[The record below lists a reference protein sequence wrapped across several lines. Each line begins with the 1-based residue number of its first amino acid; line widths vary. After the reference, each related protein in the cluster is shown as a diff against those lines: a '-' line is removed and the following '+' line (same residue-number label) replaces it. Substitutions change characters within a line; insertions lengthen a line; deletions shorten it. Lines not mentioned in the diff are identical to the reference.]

1 MSVRPLNIALFTNTY
16 KPHVGGVARSVAAF
30 RDEFRR
36 AGHRVLVVAPTFPD
50 MPPEEDVVR
59 VPALQNFNASDFSV
73 ALPLPSGLSATLEA
87 FAPDVIHAQH
97 PFLLGMTAVRA
108 ARTFAV
114 PLVFTHHTRYEEYT
128 HYVPVDSP
136 VLKTFVIEL
145 ATRYANLA
153 DRVIAPSESIRD
165 LLVARGVTAPVQV
178 IPTGVYVQQFA
189 GGDRAGARR
198 RWGLPADAFVVG
210 HMGRLAEEK
219 NIGFLAAAVAGF
231 LARGENR
238 YFLVVG
244 SGDAAEALCTRFR
257 EAGLED
263 RLVRCGVLEGQ
274 ALADAMNAM
283 DVFAFASRSETQG
296 MVLTEAMAAGLPVVA
311 LDAPG
316 AREVVRDGENGRL
329 LADAEQDAFADA
341 LQWVQA
347 RVAGD
352 DGVLVSGA
360 RATAEAFSMARSAE
374 QAISCYRELQRRSG
388 ADRAKQDDL
397 WDQVR
402 KRIRAELEIL
412 GSLTAA
418 GDEALE
424 GLQTPRDPGH

>member
-1 MSVRPLNIALFTNTY
+1 MSARPLNIVLFTNTY
-16 KPHVGGVARSVAAF
+16 KPHVGGVARSVTAF

-73 ALPLPSGLSATLEA
+73 ALPLPSGLNATLEA
-87 FAPDVIHAQH
+87 FEPDVIHAQH

-108 ARTFAV
+108 ARTLSL

-128 HYVPVDSP
+128 HYVPVASP
-136 VLKTFVIEL
+136 ALKTFVIEL

-153 DRVIAPSESIRD
+153 DQVIAPSESIRD
-165 LLVARGVTAPVQV
+165 LLVERGVTTPVEV
-178 IPTGVYVQQFA
+178 IPTGVYVDQFA
-189 GGDRAGARR
+189 AGDRAGARR

-210 HMGRLAEEK
+210 HTGRLAEEK
-219 NIGFLAAAVAGF
+219 NIGFLAAAVAEF
-231 LARGENR
+231 LAEDADR

-244 SGDAAEALCTRFR
+244 SGDAKAALCDRFR
-257 EAGLED
+257 EAGLEE
-263 RLVRCGVLEGQ
+263 RLVCCGVLEGQ
-274 ALADAMNAM
+274 GLADAMNAM

-329 LADAEQDAFADA
+329 LAPAAQADFAGA
-341 LQWVQA
+341 LCWVQEQLA
-347 RVAGD
+347 ADGD
-352 DGVLVSGA
+352 TLVSGA
-360 RATAEAFSMARSAE
+360 RATAEVFSMARSADK
-374 QAISCYRELQRRSG
+374 AIACYRDLHHRSG
-388 ADRAKQDDL
+388 AERAEQEDL

-402 KRIRAELEIL
+402 NRIRAELEIL

-424 GLQTPRDPGH
+424 GRHKPRTGS

>member
-1 MSVRPLNIALFTNTY
+1 MNIVLFTNTY
-16 KPHVGGVARSVAAF
+16 KPHVGGVARSVTAF

-73 ALPLPSGLSATLEA
+73 ALPLPSGLNATLEA

-108 ARTFAV
+108 ARTFSV

-128 HYVPVDSP
+128 HYVPVASP
-136 VLKTFVIEL
+136 GLKTFVIEL

-165 LLVARGVTAPVQV
+165 LLVERGVTTPVQV
-178 IPTGVYVQQFA
+178 IPTGVYVDQFA
-189 GGDRAGARR
+189 SGDRAGARR
-198 RWGLPADAFVVG
+198 RWGVPEGAFVVG

-219 NIGFLAAAVAGF
+219 NIGFLAAAVAAF
-231 LARGENR
+231 LAQEADR

-244 SGDAAEALCTRFR
+244 SGDAADALCAPFR
-257 EAGLED
+257 AAGLED
-263 RLVRCGVLEGQ
+263 RLVRCGVLEGR

-316 AREVVRDGENGRL
+316 VREVVRDGENGRL
-329 LADAEQDAFADA
+329 LAEAEQGTFADA
-341 LQWVQA
+341 LRWVQA
-347 RVAGD
+347 RLVAGE
-352 DGVLVSGA
+352 GSLVAGA
-360 RATAEAFSMARSAE
+360 RATAEAFSMARSAD
-374 QAISCYRELQRRSG
+374 QAIACYRELHRRSG
-388 ADRAKQDDL
+388 AERAEREDL

-402 KRIRAELEIL
+402 NRIRAELEIL

-424 GLQTPRDPGH
+424 GLQKPGED

>member
-1 MSVRPLNIALFTNTY
+1 MNIALFTNTFT
-16 KPHVGGVARSVAAF
+16 PHVGGVARSVAAF

-36 AGHRVLVVAPTFPD
+36 AGHRTLVVAPTFPA

-73 ALPLPSGLSATLEA
+73 ALPLPKGLNATLEA
-87 FAPDVIHAQH
+87 FKPDVIHAQH
-97 PFLLGMTAVRA
+97 PFLLGMTALRA

-136 VLKTFVIEL
+136 ALNTFVIEL

-165 LLVARGVTAPVQV
+165 LLVERGVTSPVQV
-178 IPTGVYVQQFA
+178 IPTGVYVEHFA
-189 GGDRAGARR
+189 RGNREAARR
-198 RWGLPADAFVVG
+198 RWCLPAGAFVVG

-231 LARGENR
+231 LARDEGA

-244 SGDAAEALCTRFR
+244 SGDAEDALCAPFR
-257 EAGLED
+257 AAGLEN
-263 RLVRCGVLEGQ
+263 RLLCCGVLEGQ
-274 ALADAMNAM
+274 ALADALNAM
-283 DVFAFASRSETQG
+283 DVFAFASQSETQG

-329 LADAEQDAFADA
+329 LTQAEQSVFADA
-341 LQWVQA
+341 LRWVQA
-347 RVAGD
+347 RLETNGDALAGC
-352 DGVLVSGA
+352 A
-360 RATAEAFSMARSAE
+360 RATAEAFSMKRSADK
-374 QAISCYRELQRRSG
+374 AIACYRELHRSSG
-388 ADRAKQDDL
+388 AERVEQEDL
-397 WDQVR
+397 WHQVR
-402 KRIRAELEIL
+402 NRIRAELEIL

-424 GLQTPRDPGH
+424 GLQKPE

>member
-1 MSVRPLNIALFTNTY
+1 MNIVLFTNTY
-16 KPHVGGVARSVAAF
+16 RPHVGGVARSVTAF
-30 RDEFRR
+30 RDEYRK

-73 ALPLPSGLSATLEA
+73 ALPLPTGLNATLEA
-87 FAPDVIHAQH
+87 FEPDVIHSQH

-136 VLKTFVIEL
+136 ALKAFVIEL

-165 LLVARGVTAPVQV
+165 LLVERGVSTPVQV
-178 IPTGVYVQQFA
+178 IPTGVYVEQFA
-189 GGDRAGARR
+189 RGDRDGARR
-198 RWGLPADAFVVG
+198 RWRLPAHAFVVG

-219 NIGFLAAAVAGF
+219 NIGFLADAVAAF
-231 LARGENR
+231 LAGGEDR

-244 SGDAAEALCTRFR
+244 SGDAEAALVERFR
-257 EAGLED
+257 AAGLAD
-263 RLVRCGVLEGQ
+263 RLVCCGVLEGQ

-296 MVLTEAMAAGLPVVA
+296 MVLTEAMAAGLPVVG

-316 AREVVRDGENGRL
+316 VREVVRDRKNGRL
-329 LADAEQDAFADA
+329 VAEGSTQAFAEA
-341 LQWVQA
+341 LRWIHEGRAAGEDDLVVAA
-347 RVAGD
+347 RE
-352 DGVLVSGA
+352 
-360 RATAEAFSMARSAE
+360 TAETFSMARSA
-374 QAISCYRELQRRSG
+374 AAALACYRELHRRSG
-388 ADRAKQDDL
+388 AERAEQEDL

-402 KRIRAELEIL
+402 NRIRAELEIL
-412 GSLTAA
+412 GSFRAA
-418 GDEALE
+418 GDEAIE
-424 GLQTPRDPGH
+424 ELQQPE